1 MHAFPALLLYCPRT
15 VLHCTVLLLC
25 TAGPPAS
32 DAWLGNIQIDPAKGK
47 GHAADPASSRGRQDL
62 FAIMQQRVLQEGGGQ
77 GSSSSRSI
85 ADQDAWLGNR

>member
-1 MHAFPALLLYCPRT
+1 MYCTALYRF
-15 VLHCTVLLLC
+15 

-47 GHAADPASSRGRQDL
+47 GHAADPASNRGRQDL

-77 GSSSSRSI
+77 SSSSRSI